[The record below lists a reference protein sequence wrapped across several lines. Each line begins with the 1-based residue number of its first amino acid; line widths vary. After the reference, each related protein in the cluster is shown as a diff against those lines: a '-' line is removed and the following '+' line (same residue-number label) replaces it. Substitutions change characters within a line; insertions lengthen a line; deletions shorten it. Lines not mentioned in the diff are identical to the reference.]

1 MSAASAERK
10 PSRALRIAIVAT
22 DLERRSELAQLVVEL
37 GHDAAGEDSVSAGHE
52 VAADVVLADG
62 VIPLTEKPLVTLGAE
77 EREQAAA
84 LPRYAGPAQ
93 IDAALRAAAVGL
105 SVRLAES
112 RNGFGAADEQAPASL
127 LTAREVAILSAIA
140 VGLSNKAI
148 ARELDIS
155 LHTVKF
161 HVESL
166 LRKLNARTRAEAVAK
181 GLARRVAETIE
192 V

>member
-1 MSAASAERK
+1 
-10 PSRALRIAIVAT
+10 LRVAIVAT
-22 DLERRSELAQLVVEL
+22 NSSRRRELADLVVET
-37 GHDAAGEDSVSAGHE
+37 GHDVAREAE
-52 VAADVVLADG
+52 AADVVLADG
-62 VIPLTEKPLVTLGAE
+62 AIPATHKPVVTLGADVG
-77 EREQAAA
+77 EQAAA
-84 LPRYAGPAQ
+84 LPREASCIE

-105 SVRLAES
+105 TVRRAES
-112 RNGFGAADEQAPASL
+112 SKGFGAAEDRAPTSL
-127 LTAREVAILSAIA
+127 LTPREVAILSAIA

-148 ARELDIS
+148 ARDLDIS

>member
-1 MSAASAERK
+1 MRAASAERK
-10 PSRALRIAIVAT
+10 PTRALRIAIVAT
-22 DLERRSELAQLVVEL
+22 DRERRSELAQLVVEA
-37 GHDAAGEDSVSAGHE
+37 GHDIASGGTKAAHE
-52 VAADVVLADG
+52 AAADVVLADG
-62 VIPLTEKPLVTLGAE
+62 VIPLTEKPVVTLGAE

-84 LPRYAGPAQ
+84 LPRNASLAQ
-93 IDAALRAAAVGL
+93 IDAALRAAAAGL
-105 SVRLAES
+105 TVRSATS
-112 RNGFGAADEQAPASL
+112 SKGFGAAEEHTAASL
-127 LTAREVAILSAIA
+127 LTTREVAILSAIA

-181 GLARRVAETIE
+181 GLARRAAETIE

>member
-10 PSRALRIAIVAT
+10 LSRALRIAIVAP
-22 DLERRSELAQLVVEL
+22 DLERRSELAKLIVEA
-37 GHDAAGEDSVSAGHE
+37 GHDVANEDGGTAGREA
-52 VAADVVLADG
+52 AADIVLADG
-62 VIPLTEKPLVTLGAE
+62 LIPLTENPVVTLGAE

-84 LPRYAGPAQ
+84 LPRHASLAQ
-93 IDAALRAAAVGL
+93 IDAALRAVAAGL
-105 SVRLAES
+105 TVRAPPS
-112 RNGFGAADEQAPASL
+112 SIGFGAADEHAPASL

-155 LHTVKF
+155 LPTVKF

>member
-1 MSAASAERK
+1 VAV
-10 PSRALRIAIVAT
+10 VAT
-22 DLERRSELAQLVVEL
+22 DPKRRRELADLVVEA
-37 GHDAAGEDSVSAGHE
+37 GHDVAREAGASDSREAE
-52 VAADVVLADG
+52 APDVVLADG
-62 VIPLTEKPLVTLGAE
+62 AIPAMHEPIVTLGAD

-84 LPRYAGPAQ
+84 LPRDASFAE
-93 IDAALRAAAVGL
+93 IDAALRAAAAGL
-105 SVRLAES
+105 TVRRAETS
-112 RNGFGAADEQAPASL
+112 KGFGAADDHAPSSL
-127 LTAREVAILSAIA
+127 LTPREVAILSAIA
-140 VGLSNKAI
+140 VGLGNKAI

-181 GLARRVAETIE
+181 GLARRIAETIE

>member
-1 MSAASAERK
+1 MSAASAERR

-22 DLERRSELAQLVVEL
+22 DRERRSELAKLVVEL
-37 GHDAAGEDSVSAGHE
+37 GHDGASEDSGSSGHE
-52 VAADVVLADG
+52 AAADVVLADD
-62 VIPLTEKPLVTLGAE
+62 VIPVTEKPVVTLGAE

-84 LPRYAGPAQ
+84 LPRHASLAQ
-93 IDAALRAAAVGL
+93 IDAALRAVSVGL
-105 SVRLAES
+105 TVRSAPSSE
-112 RNGFGAADEQAPASL
+112 GFGAADEHAPASL

-140 VGLSNKAI
+140 AGLGNKAI

>member
-10 PSRALRIAIVAT
+10 PSRALRIAIVAA

-105 SVRLAES
+105 TVRLAES